1 MVNVAAEA
9 LAANQHLSKCMLYD
23 KNQQRSGGL
32 QCKGGSSCDQQGRR
46 CHGLTEIFFQK
57 SQYINI
63 VNRTDGKNSGNHQET
78 TRINQL
84 YIQIV
89 TNI

>member
-23 KNQQRSGGL
+23 KNQQRGGGL
-32 QCKGGSSCDQQGRR
+32 QCKAGCSCDQQGRR

-78 TRINQL
+78 L
-84 YIQIV
+84 PAH
-89 TNI
+89 